1 ALPAEIG
8 QLSNL
13 NTLDLHSN
21 QLSELPAEITQLANL
36 TTLDL
41 EENPL
46 KSPPPEI
53 AIKGVQAIFE
63 YLKSLEAEKQPLN
76 EVKVLLVGD
85 GGAGKTSLVK
95 RLLGEEFDNNE
106 PQTHGINIIKW
117 EIIDGEDKIKVHSW
131 DFGGQ
136 EIMHATHQFFLSK
149 RSLYVLVLDGRKE
162 EKTEYWLKHIESFG
176 GDSPILVVINKIDEN
191 PSFDVN
197 RPFLEDKYKGIKSFH
212 RVSCKENKGITSF
225 NEILT
230 DELAKVELR
239 QEPFAK
245 SWFNVKT
252 KLEDMTDNFISYE
265 SFQELCIKESITGES
280 AQNTLIGFLN
290 DLGII
295 LHFKDFQLK
304 HTHVLEPKW
313 VTGAV
318 YRIINS
324 EKVAKNNGVLM
335 LESLAEILKK
345 EKETDYF
352 YPQDKHKY
360 IIDLMKKF
368 ELCFEMEQDYILIPD
383 LLEIQQPKFDFDYSS
398 PLKFLIDYDFL
409 PKSVMPRF
417 IVKMH
422 KDIKDNLR
430 WRTGVVL
437 EDPTFN
443 STAVVKAD
451 ENDKKIYIF
460 VNGNQKK
467 DYFSVILYNFRK
479 INKDFE
485 KMKAIERV
493 PLPDE
498 PEITVSYEHLIRLE
512 RKGEKTYFPDGS
524 ENEYNV
530 KELLG
535 TVYVENKNEEEILQ
549 LLKKLVDKFDTE
561 ESLLEKANSIAI
573 LQPSIGGFG
582 ININELVRRALER
595 KK

>member
-1 ALPAEIG
+1 
-8 QLSNL
+8 
-13 NTLDLHSN
+13 
-21 QLSELPAEITQLANL
+21 
-36 TTLDL
+36 
-41 EENPL
+41 
-46 KSPPPEI
+46 
-53 AIKGVQAIFE
+53 
-63 YLKSLEAEKQPLN
+63 
-76 EVKVLLVGD
+76 
-85 GGAGKTSLVK
+85 
-95 RLLGEEFDNNE
+95 
-106 PQTHGINIIKW
+106 
-117 EIIDGEDKIKVHSW
+117 
-131 DFGGQ
+131 
-136 EIMHATHQFFLSK
+136 
-149 RSLYVLVLDGRKE
+149 
-162 EKTEYWLKHIESFG
+162 
-176 GDSPILVVINKIDEN
+176 
-191 PSFDVN
+191 
-197 RPFLEDKYKGIKSFH
+197 
-212 RVSCKENKGITSF
+212 
-225 NEILT
+225 
-230 DELAKVELR
+230 
-239 QEPFAK
+239 
-245 SWFNVKT
+245 VKT
-252 KLEDMTDNFISYE
+252 KLEDMKDNFISYE
-265 SFQELCIKESITGES
+265 TFQDLCIQENITGES

-324 EKVAKNNGVLM
+324 EKVAKNNGL
-335 LESLAEILKK
+335 LKLGSLADILKK

-352 YPQDKHKY
+352 YPQDKHEY

-368 ELCFEMEQDYILIPD
+368 ELCFEMEKDCILIPD
-383 LLEIQQPKFDFDYSS
+383 LLEIQEPEFDFDDSS
-398 PLKFLIDYDFL
+398 SLKFLIEYDFL

-437 EDPTFN
+437 EDATFN

-467 DYFSVILYNFRK
+467 DYCSVILYNFRK

-524 ENEYNV
+524 ENEYDV

-549 LLKKLVDKFDTE
+549 LLKKLVDKSDTE

-573 LQPSIGGFG
+573 IQPNIGGLG
-582 ININELVRRALER
+582 ININELVRRTLKR